1 MQYKS
6 PEQSDSGDII
16 YSGMQP
22 QETAYC
28 RPRNQLIIVGDT
40 RPRAM
45 AVVKGE
51 SVPLVERQKMSMYL
65 GVLPIPY

>member
-1 MQYKS
+1 
-6 PEQSDSGDII
+6 
-16 YSGMQP
+16 MQP

-28 RPRNQLIIVGDT
+28 RPRNHMIIVGDT

-51 SVPLVERQKMSMYL
+51 TVPLVERQKMSMYL
-65 GVLPIPY
+65 GVLPIP